1 MNKQKVLIVEDS
13 KPILQIHTHLV
24 KQAGFDPVTA
34 ETLAEVKA
42 LEGQFD
48 QFFCAI
54 IDFSLPD
61 AANGEAIPY
70 LLERKV
76 PGIVMTGMIDD
87 QTRNTILKLPVV
99 DYITK
104 ESKQAYT
111 YLQHLIEKLKV
122 NSRTKVLVVD
132 DSANS
137 RNYLKRMLERHNYT
151 VLLAKCGAEAIEI
164 LEQNKDIKLVITD
177 KEMPNMDGFAL
188 CNEIRAKYRKDEI
201 SIIGVSGADN
211 PSLTAKFIKSG
222 ANDFLKKPFCPEEFY
237 CRVLQN
243 IEYIESIET
252 IRHQANT
259 DYLTK
264 LYNRRYF
271 FEQAIPKVKA
281 LHQANK
287 SATLAML
294 DIDYFKSVNDNHG
307 HDSGDQVL
315 KAVSALLNKH
325 FSTDYLAARLG
336 GEEFSIYFDDLSL
349 EQAKEKLN
357 NFREEFSQLEVAVN
371 DTSIKC
377 TVSIGV
383 ASYHELNIDDLV
395 NKADELLYEAKETGR
410 NKVVSELSGIPIPDD
425 RPSTARSGTRANKSS

>member
-1 MNKQKVLIVEDS
+1 MTKTKILIVEDS

-24 KQAGFDPVTA
+24 QKAGFEPVQA
-34 ETLAEVKA
+34 ETFAEVKA
-42 LEGQFD
+42 LEDQFD

-61 AANGEAIPY
+61 ASQGEAIPY
-70 LLERKV
+70 LLEHKV
-76 PGIVMTGMIDD
+76 PGIVMTGMLDD
-87 QTRNTILKLPVV
+87 HTRNTILKLPVI

-122 NSRTKVLVVD
+122 NHEIKVLVVD

-137 RNYLKRMLERHNYT
+137 RNYLKRMLERHNYN
-151 VLLAKCGAEAIEI
+151 VLLANCGAQAISTLDE
-164 LEQNKDIKLVITD
+164 NPDIKLIITD
-177 KEMPNMDGFAL
+177 KEMPNMDGLAL
-188 CNEIRAKYRKDEI
+188 CNQIRSKYTKDEV
-201 SIIGVSGADN
+201 SIIGVSGANN

-252 IRHQANT
+252 IRRQANT

-271 FEQAIPKVKA
+271 FENTAPKVRK
-281 LHQANK
+281 LHIDNNA
-287 SATLAML
+287 STLAMM
-294 DIDYFKSVNDNHG
+294 DIDFFKSVNDTYG
-307 HDSGDQVL
+307 HDAGDLVL
-315 KAVSALLNKH
+315 KATAKLIEQH
-325 FSTDYLAARLG
+325 FGKEFIAARIG
-336 GEEFSIYFDDLSL
+336 GEEFSVYFNGL
-349 EQAKEKLN
+349 ELEEAQKKLDA
-357 NFREEFSQLEVAVN
+357 FREEYAQTEVRSGEN
-371 DTSIKC
+371 TIQC

-383 ASYHELNIDDLV
+383 VSSCELNIDDLV
-395 NKADELLYEAKETGR
+395 NKADELLYEAKESGR
-410 NKVVSELSGIPIPDD
+410 NRVVSKLSGIPVPKD
-425 RPSTARSGTRANKSS
+425 RPTTARSGAR